1 MNLSLCH
8 KCCVPI
14 DLSTQLVAKLKL
26 RVKVK
31 NNQIRKYMDKH
42 ISCIYT
48 VGHKIERPPEWRISC
63 IYTVSCEIKRPPE
76 WKDNQI
82 RKYMDKCISCIYTQS
97 VVKLKCCCRWD
108 NNTYP
113 KKLKFCKFIPW
124 KYKWTCMSGLT
135 SGERRFMFSS
145 NNTNNS
151 SHMCEN
157 NTIYSKAICS
167 KLMEIQLKLWLFT
180 KFGDGINTN
189 MF

>member
-1 MNLSLCH
+1 MTRCICCDQLISYLYIFIFELVTYIYHVPYLHLWMNLSLCH

-97 VVKLKCCCRWD
+97 VVNGLACQDWHQEKEDSCLALIIRTIPVICARI
-108 NNTYP
+108 TQ
-113 KKLKFCKFIPW
+113 FI
-124 KYKWTCMSGLT
+124 
-135 SGERRFMFSS
+135 RRQSVQNWWRSS
-145 NNTNNS
+145 
-151 SHMCEN
+151 
-157 NTIYSKAICS
+157 
-167 KLMEIQLKLWLFT
+167 
-180 KFGDGINTN
+180 
-189 MF
+189 